1 MSNAPTEI
9 ANLLY
14 TYARLIDSG
23 DYAGIGRL
31 FAHARL
37 TAEHSDMD
45 VRGEE
50 AIAAH
55 YGRTTRLYPGT
66 RTPKTK
72 HVMTNTIIDVDEEAG
87 TATCDAYYTVFQ
99 VTEALPLQ
107 PIITGRYEDR
117 FERVDGRWRYTEKKF
132 FVDQVGDL
140 SQHLLPG
147 TALRDG

>member
-1 MSNAPTEI
+1 MSNAPTDI

-37 TAEHSDMD
+37 TADQSDLD
-45 VRGEE
+45 VRGAD
-50 AIAAH
+50 AIHAH
-55 YGRTTRLYPGT
+55 YARTTRVYPDT
-66 RTPKTK
+66 NTPKTK
-72 HVMTNTIIDVDEEAG
+72 HVMTNPIIEVDDAAG
-87 TATCDAYYTVFQ
+87 TATCQAYYTVFQ
-99 VTEALPLQ
+99 ATEQLPLQ

-140 SQHLLPG
+140 SQHLLPAS
-147 TALRDG
+147 ALR

>member
-1 MSNAPTEI
+1 MSDAPTAI

-14 TYARLIDSG
+14 TYARLVDTG

-45 VRGEE
+45 VRGAE
-50 AIAAH
+50 AIEAH
-55 YGRTTRLYPGT
+55 YARTTRLYPDT

-72 HVMTNTIIDVDEEAG
+72 HVMTNPIIEVDEEAG
-87 TATCDAYYTVFQ
+87 TATCHAYYTVFQ
-99 VTEALPLQ
+99 ATEALPLQ

-117 FERVDGRWRYTEKKF
+117 FERVDGHWRYTEKKF
-132 FVDQVGDL
+132 FVDQIGDL
-140 SQHLLPG
+140 SQHLLPAS
-147 TALRDG
+147 ALR